1 MKRILTVICAMS
13 FAASSFAG
21 IGGLP
26 FETLGK
32 GLGIREI
39 SMGEAG
45 TANCADA
52 NAVFWN
58 PAFLDSI
65 TKNEV
70 YLSVEPLFEGANYE
84 QITFVTPISVYGG
97 FGVTIALMN
106 YPSYARQDG
115 DGVSLGN
122 DGSMRD
128 ISGIVGYGKTLFW
141 GIQAGL
147 AAKIFVKSIDDTAY
161 TAFNADISLFKPI
174 NEIVDAGIAFRNII
188 PLKLAYAEE
197 EETFTGS
204 ARLGL
209 AVKLLDKK
217 LRFAVDA
224 EKYFIN
230 SPIYVYGG
238 AEYNVNNMFFL
249 RAGINTAGDIGG
261 GVGVS
266 YQDINVDYAATVNEY
281 SLAHKFAL
289 SYRFGGY
296 DLSLKAEPEIFSPI
310 GGNRK
315 SYIRITARTKYEIYK
330 WKLEITD
337 GSGDAVKS
345 FSGAG
350 NPDAEVIWDGLK
362 NDGMPMNEGEFRAII
377 TITDENDVSSSSDP
391 IKIRISNND
400 EFNIPLQG
408 D

>member
-1 MKRILTVICAMS
+1 MKRLLLITCALS
-13 FAASSFAG
+13 LAASLFAG

-147 AAKIFVKSIDDTAY
+147 AAKIFVKSVDDTAY
-161 TAFNADISLFKPI
+161 TAFNADISFFKPI
-174 NEIVDAGIAFRNII
+174 NEIVDAGIAFKNII

-238 AEYNVNNMFFL
+238 AEYNVNNMFFV
-249 RAGINTAGDIGG
+249 RAGINTAGDAGG

-400 EFNIPLQG
+400 AFNIPLQG